1 MSLEMTL
8 LGLLHAKPAT
18 GYALKK
24 AMDASTEFL
33 SPSPLSQIYPTLK
46 RMTDRGWL
54 RFEIE
59 VRVGRPD
66 LKTYTLTGDGL
77 AAFCAWIEAPPPLN
91 PHTFSDF
98 LLRFFFFHLLDPS
111 AAERHTRAELTFRS
125 AQLEK
130 ARLRVIYPPAGLQ
143 PAGGFDPGRALS
155 IWRMA
160 QRHGETTLEAY
171 TNWLA
176 WAAECLSTA
185 PAGADMPRIGDLDEI
200 AKNR

>member
-46 RMTDRGWL
+46 RMTDRGWISFAL
-54 RFEIE
+54 E

-66 LKTYTLTGDGL
+66 LKTYTLSEEGMT
-77 AAFCAWIEAPPPLN
+77 AFRTWVETQPPLN
-91 PHTFSDF
+91 PHTFSAF
-98 LLRFFFFHLLDPS
+98 LLRFFFFHLLDS
-111 AAERHTRAELTFRS
+111 ARAEAYTRAELAFRMT
-125 AQLEK
+125 QLAK
-130 ARLRVIYPPAGLQ
+130 ARQRVIFAPTGLQ
-143 PAGGFDPGRALS
+143 PAGGFDPDRAVS

-160 QRHGETTLEAY
+160 QRHGEATLEAY
-171 TNWLA
+171 TIWLS
-176 WAAECLSTA
+176 WAAERLSILPTRADA
-185 PAGADMPRIGDLDEI
+185 PRMGDLDDISET
-200 AKNR
+200 R

>member
-18 GYALKK
+18 GYDLKK

-46 RMTDRGWL
+46 RMTERGLL

-59 VRVGRPD
+59 ARVGRPD
-66 LKTYTLTGDGL
+66 LKTYTLTIDGL
-77 AAFCAWIEAPPPLN
+77 AAFRAWIETTPPLN

-98 LLRFFFFHLLDPS
+98 LLRFFFFHLLDP
-111 AAERHTRAELTFRS
+111 ARAERFTRAEHAFRA

-130 ARLRVIYPPAGLQ
+130 ARLRVIYAPAGLR
-143 PAGGFDPGRALS
+143 PAGGFDPERAVS

-160 QRHGETTLEAY
+160 QRHGATTLEAY
-171 TNWLA
+171 TTWLA
-176 WAAECLSTA
+176 WAAECLSIPPTRA
-185 PAGADMPRIGDLDEI
+185 AIPRMGELDEI
-200 AKNR
+200 AETR

>member
-8 LGLLHAKPAT
+8 LGFLHAKPAT

-46 RMTDRGWL
+46 RMTDRDWL